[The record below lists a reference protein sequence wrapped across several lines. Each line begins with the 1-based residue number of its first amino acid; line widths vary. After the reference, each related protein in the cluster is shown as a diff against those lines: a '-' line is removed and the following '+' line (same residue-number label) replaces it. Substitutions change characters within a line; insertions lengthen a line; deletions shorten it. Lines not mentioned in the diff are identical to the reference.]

1 MLLHSVDV
9 KAQVI
14 VEIDPIVPVRIG
26 WEYTLPDT
34 NVDGFR
40 IYRKDFVNNV
50 AVWNLIGTVATPILE
65 FDLPMP
71 SMGTYI
77 LRAFNSEFESEN
89 SEELTLVYTE
99 PPLTQPLAPTNL
111 RVIQIR

>member
-1 MLLHSVDV
+1 
-9 KAQVI
+9 
-14 VEIDPIVPVRIG
+14 
-26 WEYTLPDT
+26 
-34 NVDGFR
+34 
-40 IYRKDFVNNV
+40 
-50 AVWNLIGTVATPILE
+50 
-65 FDLPMP
+65 
-71 SMGTYI
+71 MGTYI